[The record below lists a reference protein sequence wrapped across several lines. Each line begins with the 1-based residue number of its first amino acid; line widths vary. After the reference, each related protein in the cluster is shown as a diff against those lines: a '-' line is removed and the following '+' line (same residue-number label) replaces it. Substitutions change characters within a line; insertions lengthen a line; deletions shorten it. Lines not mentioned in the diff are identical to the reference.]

1 MLGPHKHKQK
11 WSGTQNVKPQKTQ
24 KTSLAMTHNALT
36 SL

>member
-11 WSGTQNVKPQKTQ
+11 WSGTQNVKPQKT
-24 KTSLAMTHNALT
+24 SLAMTHNALT